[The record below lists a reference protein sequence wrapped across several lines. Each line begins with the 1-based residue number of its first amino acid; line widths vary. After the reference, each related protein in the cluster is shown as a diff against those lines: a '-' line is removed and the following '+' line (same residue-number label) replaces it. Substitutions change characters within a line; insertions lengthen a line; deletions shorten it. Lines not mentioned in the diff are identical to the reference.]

1 MNDIIMTLI
10 IKAGIPLALFVI
22 GYLAGRYIRPWL
34 EKKPSRLARAE
45 EIGLIADRVTD
56 ELRLIAPNAHWSK
69 WIDEAVDRLIEAC
82 GLPDADDARRLA
94 HREIASQI
102 VKKGLAGVVE

>member
-34 EKKPSRLARAE
+34 QEKPARLERAG

-56 ELRLIAPNAHWSK
+56 EMRLLAPNAHWSE
-69 WIDEAVDRLIEAC
+69 WIDEAVDRLLEAC

-102 VKKGLAGVVE
+102 VKKGFAGIVD

>member
-1 MNDIIMTLI
+1 MNDILLTLI
-10 IKAGIPLALFVI
+10 IKAGIPLVLFAI

-34 EKKPSRLARAE
+34 EEKPSRLAHAE

-56 ELRLIAPNAHWSK
+56 EMRLLTPNAHWSK